1 VLDRRREGTIPS
13 LALEREA
20 GCLVAGIDEA
30 GRGPLAGP
38 VVAAAVIL
46 PLRGAPRGIDDS
58 KALTAEARAKLF
70 ARIEQCAVVGVG
82 AASVHEIDRINILE
96 ASLLA
101 MRRAVA
107 AMPYAPRFALIDG
120 NRLPDDL
127 PCPARAV
134 VDGDAISRSIAAA
147 SIVAKVVRD
156 RIMDALA
163 DSYPG
168 YGWEHNRG
176 YSTLD
181 HRQAIAKLGVTAHH
195 RRTFAAVRMAIKGT
209 LQPELP
215 FTTAA
220 AE

>member
-1 VLDRRREGTIPS
+1 MPGIKIDRD
-13 LALEREA
+13 A

-46 PLRGAPRGIDDS
+46 PLRGVPRGIDDS
-58 KALTAEARAKLF
+58 KILTALARDELHR
-70 ARIEQCAVVGVG
+70 RIEECAIVGVG
-82 AASVHEIDRINILE
+82 VASVDEIDRINILE

-107 AMPYAPRFALIDG
+107 SMPVQPRAALVDG
-120 NRLPDDL
+120 NKLPKDL

-134 VDGDAISRSIAAA
+134 IDGDALSRSIAAA

-168 YGWEHNRG
+168 YGWQTNRG
-176 YSTLD
+176 YATSD
-181 HRQAIAKLGVTAHH
+181 HRAAILKLGVTAHH
-195 RRTFAAVRMAIKGT
+195 RRTFAAVRMALEGT

-215 FTTAA
+215 LDSVA